1 MLFRE
6 VIGQETIKRDLRETV
21 ALNRVAHAYLFTGPE
36 GSGKLP
42 LALAYAQYLNCEHPT
57 ETDSCG
63 ECPSCK
69 AYAKLQHPD
78 LHFVFPIVKLPK
90 SKECCD
96 DYLPEWREL
105 FAQNPYISLEMWQN
119 HIGVEN
125 KQPII
130 YESEATGI
138 GEGDKKQKG
147 IIQKLSMTNYSAKY
161 KVMIIWMAEK
171 MNETC
176 ANKILKILEEPSPDT
191 KFLMISEDTRNM
203 LPTILSRTQIVRIPK
218 IDDESLRQR
227 IHDDFMIEGDELQ
240 SLIKN
245 ANGNYIQ
252 AFKMASSD
260 DTPSQFF
267 TMFTQLMRWAW
278 QKDLLAL
285 NKLSEE
291 LDSLGREKQK
301 SFLQYCLR
309 EVRENFIR
317 NQNIPQILYMDNQE
331 NAFSEKFHTF
341 INERNVAGF
350 TKELNL
356 AYYHVVR
363 NGTSKIIFFDLFLK
377 MIVLLRK

>member
-90 SKECCD
+90 SKEYCD

-138 GEGDKKQKG
+138 GEGDKK
-147 IIQKLSMTNYSAKY
+147 LLT
-161 KVMIIWMAEK
+161 
-171 MNETC
+171 
-176 ANKILKILEEPSPDT
+176 ILEEPSPDT

-285 NKLSEE
+285 NRLSEE

>member
-1 MLFRE
+1 
-6 VIGQETIKRDLRETV
+6 
-21 ALNRVAHAYLFTGPE
+21 
-36 GSGKLP
+36 
-42 LALAYAQYLNCEHPT
+42 
-57 ETDSCG
+57 
-63 ECPSCK
+63 
-69 AYAKLQHPD
+69 
-78 LHFVFPIVKLPK
+78 
-90 SKECCD
+90 
-96 DYLPEWREL
+96 
-105 FAQNPYISLEMWQN
+105 
-119 HIGVEN
+119 
-125 KQPII
+125 
-130 YESEATGI
+130 
-138 GEGDKKQKG
+138 
-147 IIQKLSMTNYSAKY
+147 
-161 KVMIIWMAEK
+161 MAEK

-285 NKLSEE
+285 NRLSEE